1 MHVRVLLFA
10 QVREIIGADNI
21 EIELQPSQ
29 ESTVTAAEIKQAVK
43 IAAQA
48 DEALS
53 VLLDRSMVAV
63 DNEYAMDP

>member
-43 IAAQA
+43 TAAQA

>member
-29 ESTVTAAEIKQAVK
+29 ESTVSAAEIKQAVQR
-43 IAAQA
+43 AAQA
-48 DEALS
+48 D
-53 VLLDRSMVAV
+53 
-63 DNEYAMDP
+63 